1 MGQLKFFGGLPKI
14 VGRLITKLDDVQD
27 SCCEISE
34 SVEEEFNIG
43 LGEEMSGSL
52 TWS

>member
-14 VGRLITKLDDVQD
+14 VGRLITKLDVQD

-43 LGEEMSGSL
+43 LGEEMSVG
-52 TWS
+52 WGI